1 MDERVLDQLKKVCA
15 DRCLRQLMLNS
26 SEQCESVDEALSP
39 SQEFL
44 LGLKECCN
52 DGPHMD
58 ICS

>member
-1 MDERVLDQLKKVCA
+1 MDQLKKVCA
-15 DRCLRQLMLNS
+15 DGFLRQLMLNS
-26 SEQCESVDEALSP
+26 SEQCELVDEAFRP